1 MELKPRQVQLGN
13 GWGRVKRRQ
22 NIAELLSMFRVYAAW
37 VILFKQP
44 FKPLV
49 ENCPYDPAP

>member
-1 MELKPRQVQLGN
+1 MGN

-49 ENCPYDPAP
+49 ENCPYHPAP